1 MHIDVAKK
9 SGDALEREG
18 RLPQQ
23 WEEENTKLKEK
34 LDSIREHGTADARYS
49 EPSPVCYKSYV
60 QPHSANICHRRLV
73 ARLTIIPLAV
83 CR

>member
-34 LDSIREHGTADARYS
+34 LASIREHGTADARYS
-49 EPSPVCYKSYV
+49 EPSPVCYKS
-60 QPHSANICHRRLV
+60 
-73 ARLTIIPLAV
+73 
-83 CR
+83 